1 MSVLEELLF
10 EKFFSFLWKVIKL
23 IGSFI
28 RFPFVGKQYSL
39 EHLSNQNL
47 SGVVGIIVMTTLKT
61 LVFLLVK

>member
-1 MSVLEELLF
+1 MSVVEELLF
-10 EKFFSFLWKVIKL
+10 EKFFGFLWKVIKL
-23 IGSFI
+23 VGSFI

-47 SGVVGIIVMTTLKT
+47 SGVVGIIFLTTLTT